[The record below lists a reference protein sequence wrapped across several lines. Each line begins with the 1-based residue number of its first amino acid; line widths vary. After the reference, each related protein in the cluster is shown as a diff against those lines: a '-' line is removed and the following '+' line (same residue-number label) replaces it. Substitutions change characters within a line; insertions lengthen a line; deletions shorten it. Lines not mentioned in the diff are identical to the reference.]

1 MANMTSKS
9 GRGALSMFQLALP
22 LVLEQFFRILV
33 SSADTI
39 MLSSYSDKAV
49 AGVGLMAQYVFFL
62 NLLFSMIATGTS
74 IVLAQYIGAK
84 KSKEDLNSIA
94 SASTVMIIQLGL
106 FMIQSETQLT
116 SISSFLAES
125 VQFLTR

>member
-1 MANMTSKS
+1 MAKMTSKS
-9 GRGALSMFQLALP
+9 SRGALSMFQLALP

-62 NLLFSMIATGTS
+62 NLLFRI
-74 IVLAQYIGAK
+74 
-84 KSKEDLNSIA
+84 
-94 SASTVMIIQLGL
+94 
-106 FMIQSETQLT
+106 
-116 SISSFLAES
+116 
-125 VQFLTR
+125 